1 MASLQQLRT
10 AWKKANGPREALDE
24 FYEEVL
30 EDDIVLQDDIPDV
43 TKAAAQDLSNTLNNL
58 KIIFET
64 SRSQTPNNDYY
75 SLSGEVSGIGAFAGE
90 YVWPEDICEEGRPEC
105 TSGLYESAALLFKEI
120 VETLKVLQENPLL
133 TQTNL
138 YDDLFVFGSGVTEDL
153 PSLIDQVL
161 DSAPDFI
168 ELFPQITLS
177 LKSDV
182 PPVAPTAGL
191 GPAAIFS
198 DTNLEASLTFQSSQ
212 THYVGFLLDS
222 DKSDGER
229 SRSYLPVRLAPNTS
243 EESLS
248 LGWSDPNYSLI
259 NNNGNLVKP
268 ANKDSD
274 GVEIPLGLE
283 IKIVEIVPS
292 KTGMWVGFV
301 STDSRLA
308 DDQVPA
314 GPNGQYTSRWD
325 AFITNGQRRLLYTKA
340 QYVRIKEAAISSNPD
355 PYLSERAAIGDDQA
369 AEARG
374 LKGTGAVNPKENQ
387 NWITIKPN
395 DVRLNYYSFNEHN
408 LQVIAQGDESSL
420 LYNQNTIAD
429 FPTLKYSEGY
439 FYFILGEKPRKTEAE
454 LINESDVDLE
464 SSSSELEKA
473 KASAGQESAISIKEE
488 AWSNLLNYLGKNTE
502 GGNSN
507 LYNKLYQEYFI
518 EVSKKLNTKATNPN
532 NQKILY
538 AIRASYIDSLPEVRR
553 PYINNFEP
561 GSPYLTG
568 NSYAV
573 SLPMRDVKKRADYL
587 INNVLTPVKSNIE
600 NSKKRLENANGLLYD
615 IQQQIK
621 AMKDLPVVLDKFLKR
636 QSFPSSMNKS
646 FIHDMILEGT
656 KTDDEEHLI
665 QIGIK
670 DNGEVGGDVRE
681 TVSYVLFSPN
691 PDKLKNKEK
700 DDSDL
705 FYVDPYLTDEEL
717 SKTTSVNRSAIPLQI
732 ALPWL
737 RAELEGATGARTLH
751 LFLSHDKIKRK
762 LLKSQTDLQKDWP
775 ELLSNFLVP
784 PVRIYHSRDPSLVE
798 EEELDCDEIIK
809 RLNKSGPNTTIEER
823 RLQNKLY
830 STPGCAEIYFNQF
843 KEDTPAVSPGMSKEE
858 LERKAEEAEQGAS
871 ILDNQYVKILYT
883 GFFNSLDLRSMT
895 ALIMA
900 CLEKKLGIALTA
912 EAICEAAIIKLIED
926 SGTDSVEKVML
937 ANALLSADS
946 ESSKKFLEE
955 YYKAPPFAPKD
966 TEKDVSVVDIDKE
979 NAFTFFRELDE
990 SYNNA
995 PLATSMLMSKRAPGA
1010 VAEVIKNLEKGGVYV
1025 ELIPGK
1031 RPTTSDQITVPY
1043 GGAFFDSELIISETY
1058 SQFEIENEKKRLMDV
1073 GYSQEDA
1080 RAIMVGSG
1088 YLVANPQQYQSI
1100 LDGEDFST
1108 PTGKFAKSTRSGLLS
1123 GAVKFSGTEDLRAV
1137 SQDAE
1142 NWLQY
1147 MKGVIGLQS
1156 ICELIVGQVLDGLQ
1170 DLIKDPGAFFSGGGK
1185 GWWEDFVDSLKR
1197 QFSPPLPTLR
1207 FPDSLSTDNHMGDY
1221 AQKLYKTLISMVA
1234 QMLGQIVRL
1243 ILKSA
1248 LEQCLEED
1256 SDIGV
1261 SGRPPS
1267 LPPDIPF
1274 PTLERAN
1281 LPRFDNVPA
1290 PDVVAWMKD
1299 LLDNVT
1305 TAQLCAL
1312 LRGDATK
1319 QTLTNCLIRT
1329 REYWPAV
1336 YSNGVDTIYEIRVA
1350 FEKIGAELDLDI
1362 CNVVQSPTLVNNLC
1376 EAVYDRDA
1384 RCQELKRKGL
1394 TEAECQEQIDR
1405 ELEDLKSKAAGLT
1418 TLSLL
1423 DINPLSN
1430 SFPPICGDGGSF
1442 VMPSGV
1448 RDTMERITDN
1458 MLTNLKG
1465 SLLLDMNGLKF
1476 FSTPPRALLALSD
1489 PKELKNAHKMFIDM
1503 VKKPYSKNC
1512 LALIGDPYNHAKV
1525 FSEEK
1530 KMNIG
1535 LHTLYPI
1542 TYNKYIHYGNF
1553 STWTARK
1560 ESIDLEI
1567 SHVKYSSLGSVAES
1581 ADFQRSEPDL
1591 AKDIEDYLLDT
1602 NLRNSPNFFDSEE
1615 LMPLNIGLNT
1625 NLSDDPGKI
1634 QDFVA
1639 EKTAINL
1646 VGEIEEEFKKEIKP
1660 LNLHLLRVDPEKIP
1674 TYEAEDDQFP
1684 SNRTITRTSF
1694 SKDYTNVLKRTYSL
1708 DTKLKDIS
1716 RDPISWYLML
1726 RNYTGVDLQP
1736 IRGDR
1741 RVFPKE
1747 WLRGDLAQQFLNIF
1761 PVNLEEARGVSTT
1774 TTSTGT
1780 QYGNEVV
1787 TVAGQKVVEG
1797 AGTFYFD
1804 EDISSY
1810 GQDKWY
1816 NWLKISPGLR
1826 NLLPI
1831 MIEREQSGLGSQT
1844 SFRPFSIASPREH
1857 NVAFAFMEL
1866 TLGEATGLSY
1876 ERIQKIFP
1884 NMFDSFSLA
1893 PGIILGIDQDV
1904 KTAVIP
1910 AIYALGAGDT
1920 DNFDIVQE
1928 TVPQQSTYSTGTDQA
1943 EGFYPFYLVFEKF
1956 FRDPDSP
1963 LNTSDPD
1970 VFSLNKEKVNQE
1982 LYDFFDSIIPDSFLN
1997 ILPATGVVIGGIEI
2011 LDPSQNKAERMYID
2025 AIGLEYQKN
2034 FNQNIL
2040 RYDLPFT
2047 EIAAKSQSGL
2057 DGAAKTQEILDIFTT
2072 SDASSQL
2079 DLLADTL
2086 DAVNFNR
2093 VIINQNVATPL
2104 ETNIQ
2109 VQTENIKDISKLLKS
2124 SLVSSAPNMPNV
2136 IDSDSKLTSEIY
2148 NFNYT
2153 KDLHPSV
2160 RSILQTIYSSEANV
2174 SKVFDSYQQTWLSA
2188 AQPQALE
2195 PLNLKSQI
2203 FADFLSKKFFDAFDE
2218 YPNSADEQSKSI
2230 FKKKLKQKL
2239 STYGYSALQYAY
2251 STEMF
2256 AKLRSSR
2263 LNERGFMKKLWKKIL
2278 KSPMVSD
2285 SIDPRCA
2292 QIFENISAPARGDL
2306 DQTETDFFNLSEI
2319 KPKIIEFYEKS
2330 LCRDVY
2336 ESNSQGENA
2345 TRTSLLEGMVKLI
2358 IKVYTLEMCLASVI
2372 AWDSFDMSEPMK
2384 DSSFVSIIVKNIS
2397 DDFDLD
2403 FISFFATD
2411 ILRKEENLTDMQL
2424 ARLRQGDKGIKQ
2436 SSVEYL
2442 INQEADSISGII
2454 KSMFTNSS
2462 PFSTDLQVELIKN
2475 SDSDFDQRYKTEIAP
2490 EDDAHYKL
2498 SSLYTEA
2505 GYEYVLDARI
2515 KNNIYTMNY
2524 GAGTKEEFINAK
2536 SQINDQD
2543 HPAKSS
2549 TDIFGLSSAQKN
2561 NKNYFHSLPM
2571 NYHHLA
2577 EGNNLGGFNDS
2588 SVSSYGSP
2596 PDDDLY
2602 ARWKDIAWKVDGDE
2616 TTGTAGVF
2624 NIINNLQKT
2633 ILNSSDAFSFENN
2646 PETTHGNNLNAKLGN
2661 IIFQPYIRVEDYGP
2675 NDERDFFAQVYS
2687 ETESTGE
2694 PCEGATLEAS
2704 YNMVDFAT
2712 AFDNFMN
2719 SFRTAKN
2726 NIFNCHMYDYIPLS
2740 VWSFFYNNIF
2750 MKEIQKYPG
2759 LQAIYNKFGLEPFF
2773 KKVSFGMRMTYVTA
2787 APKIVE
2793 DTDLGSFMKSDA
2805 SLIGGYQSLTLG
2817 KDSSLKDVKSF
2828 YNYRPYYIAGDS
2840 DTSDPKL
2847 LRELQIPIVE
2857 IEKEIRTIENTGQF
2871 TVGESDVFP
2880 LSLLGTWNSGT
2891 ENLSAGATLKEL
2903 LENKEAVEPLVNNMH
2918 QFFYNNLANT
2928 MLGEVKQTA
2937 EFKLMFDYLFPM
2949 RRYMALATMVA
2960 ADGLSRFIPEPT
2972 DVLQETK
2979 SSMQVII
2986 DTIVSSTDYKN
2997 VPDPIA
3003 NMLANSMMRSE
3014 AGTSGKEPDM
3024 TKEILRIVL
3033 TTPLLVLKGFV
3044 EVTDPAVITA
3054 KKIIDIANAIQL
3066 ATITAIKQ
3074 GVRAALQV
3082 IQAGIDAANQ
3092 IIQQVE
3098 IQLSVGVGFAQA
3110 AIATLPK
3117 VIVPG
3122 SPASTELVP
3131 AQPALEAGGVIK
3143 NETGGPLNI
3152 EISKDGEPHVI
3163 HIPIGEKY
3171 ILQSGESRG
3180 GTPETEK
3187 TIPAVPGG
3195 EIDLAS
3201 LVNIDASDADI
3212 RNWVFEIEDPPSFG
3226 GDEEAEKQWKSFK
3239 TEFLRLK
3246 GLRDDYITAK
3256 DKVDPEKPGN
3266 LIKKR
3271 DDLKKESDVIIRKA
3285 ENTMKDVFTSPY
3297 LLPGMWAALFPSI
3310 IPYGGG
3316 IHPYPMP
3323 PPSISTVPGM
3333 IYLALL
3339 FIDAIEEKMHD
3350 DQQKL
3355 GDPKCEDQ
3363 L

>member
-1 MASLQQLRT
+1 MASLQQLRI

-64 SRSQTPNNDYY
+64 PRSQTPNNDYY
-75 SLSGEVSGIGAFAGE
+75 SLSGEVSGIGAFDGE
-90 YVWPEDICEEGRPEC
+90 YVWPENICEEGRPEC
-105 TSGLYESAALLFKEI
+105 TSGLYESAALLFKKI

-212 THYVGFLLDS
+212 THYIGFLLDS

-229 SRSYLPVRLAPNTS
+229 DRSYLPVRLAPNTS

-387 NWITIKPN
+387 NWITIKPS

-408 LQVIAQGDESSL
+408 LQVIAQGDESEL

-429 FPTLKYSEGY
+429 FPTLRYSEGY

-473 KASAGQESAISIKEE
+473 KASAGQESASSIKEE
-488 AWSNLLNYLGKNTE
+488 AWNNLLNYLGKNTE

-798 EEELDCDEIIK
+798 EELDCDEIIK

-858 LERKAEEAEQGAS
+858 LERKAEDAEQGAS

-937 ANALLSADS
+937 ANALLSSDS

-966 TEKDVSVVDIDKE
+966 TAKDISAVDIDKE
-979 NAFTFFRELDE
+979 NPFTFFRELDE

-1043 GGAFFDSELIISETY
+1043 GGAFFDSELIVSETY

-1088 YLVANPQQYQSI
+1088 YLVASPQQYQSI

-1503 VKKPYSKNC
+1503 AKKPYSKNC
-1512 LALIGDPYNHAKV
+1512 LALIGDPHNHTTV

-1530 KMNIG
+1530 EMNVG

-1553 STWTARK
+1553 STWAMRK
-1560 ESIDLEI
+1560 QYIDLEI
-1567 SHVKYSSLGSVAES
+1567 SKDNASSLGSIAEN
-1581 ADFQRSEPDL
+1581 AGFQRTDPDL
-1591 AKDIEDYLLDT
+1591 AKDIKDYLLDT
-1602 NLRNSPNFFDSEE
+1602 DLRNSPNFFDSEE
-1615 LMPLNIGLNT
+1615 LMPLNIGLNI

-1639 EKTAINL
+1639 EKTTTNL

-1674 TYEAEDDQFP
+1674 TYVAEDDQFP

-1694 SKDYTNVLKRTYSL
+1694 SKDYTNARERTYSL

-1716 RDPISWYLML
+1716 RDPVSWYLML

-1736 IRGDR
+1736 LIGEGANN
-1741 RVFPKE
+1741 VFPRE
-1747 WLRGDLAQQFLNIF
+1747 WLKGDLAQKFLNIF
-1761 PVNLEEARGVSTT
+1761 PVNLEEATGVATI
-1774 TTSTGT
+1774 TTSSGT

-1787 TVAGQKVVEG
+1787 EVVGQEVVEG

-1810 GQDKWY
+1810 DQDRWY

-1831 MIEREQSGLGSQT
+1831 MVEREQTGLGSQT
-1844 SFRPFSIASPREH
+1844 AFRPFNIFSPKEH

-1893 PGIILGIDQDV
+1893 PGIILGVDHDV

-1910 AIYALGAGDT
+1910 AIDSIGALDT
-1920 DNFDIVQE
+1920 DNFNIVKE
-1928 TVPQQSTYSTGTDQA
+1928 NSVPAGGVINGVTDQA

-1982 LYDFFDSIIPDSFLN
+1982 LYDFFGSIIPDSFLN
-1997 ILPATGVVIGGIEI
+1997 ILPAG
-2011 LDPSQNKAERMYID
+2011 QNKAERMYID
-2025 AIGLEYQKN
+2025 SRDVEYQKN

-2160 RSILQTIYSSEANV
+2160 RSILQTIYNSEANV
-2174 SKVFDSYQQTWLSA
+2174 SKVFDSYQQTWTQGGA
-2188 AQPQALE
+2188 PQTLE

-2218 YPNSADEQSKSI
+2218 YSNSADEQSKNI
-2230 FKKKLKQKL
+2230 FKRKLKQKL

-2263 LNERGFMKKLWKKIL
+2263 LNDRGFMKKLWKKIL

-2498 SSLYTEA
+2498 SSLYSEA
-2505 GYEYVLDARI
+2505 GHEYVLDARI

-2577 EGNNLGGFNDS
+2577 EGNNLGGIDDS
-2588 SVSSYGSP
+2588 SVSGYGSP
-2596 PDDDLY
+2596 ADDDLY

-2646 PETTHGNNLNAKLGN
+2646 QETTHGNNLNAKLGN
-2661 IIFQPYIRVEDYGP
+2661 IIFQPYVRVEDYGP
-2675 NDERDFFAQVYS
+2675 NDERDFFVEVYS
-2687 ETESTGE
+2687 ETEPTGE
-2694 PCEGATLEAS
+2694 PCEGATLLAA
-2704 YNMVDFAT
+2704 YNMSDFLDD
-2712 AFDNFMN
+2712 AFDSVMNNF
-2719 SFRTAKN
+2719 RIAGN
-2726 NIFNCHMYDYIPLS
+2726 NMFNCHMYDYIPLS
-2740 VWSFFYNNIF
+2740 AWSYFYNNVF
-2750 MKEIQKYPG
+2750 MKQIRTNPG
-2759 LQAIYNKFGLEPFF
+2759 LEAIYNKFGLEPFF
-2773 KKVSFGMRMTYVTA
+2773 KKVSFGMRMTYATA

-2793 DTDLGSFMKSDA
+2793 DTDLVSFMKSDA

-2817 KDSSLKDVKSF
+2817 EDSSLKDVKSF

-2840 DTSDPKL
+2840 DMFSAKVLP
-2847 LRELQIPIVE
+2847 ELQIPLVE

-2871 TVGESDVFP
+2871 TVGESDAFP
-2880 LSLLGTWNSGT
+2880 LSSLGTWSSKT
-2891 ENLSAGATLKEL
+2891 TTLSPAATLKEL

-3098 IQLSVGVGFAQA
+3098 IQLSVGVGFTEA

-3117 VIVPG
+3117 
-3122 SPASTELVP
+3122 
-3131 AQPALEAGGVIK
+3131 
-3143 NETGGPLNI
+3143 
-3152 EISKDGEPHVI
+3152 ISAPD
-3163 HIPIGEKY
+3163 
-3171 ILQSGESRG
+3171 Q
-3180 GTPETEK
+3180 
-3187 TIPAVPGG
+3187 PGG

-3201 LVNIDASDADI
+3201 YVTINASDADI
-3212 RNWVFEIEDPPSFG
+3212 AQWVFEIEDPPSFG
-3226 GDEEAEKQWKSFK
+3226 GDEEAEKQWNSFK
-3239 TEFLRLK
+3239 TEFLRLRD
-3246 GLRDDYITAK
+3246 LRDDYIAAK
-3256 DKVDPEKPGN
+3256 DKVDVTKPEN
-3266 LIKKR
+3266 LISKR
-3271 DDLKKESDVIIRKA
+3271 DKLKADSEEIIRKA